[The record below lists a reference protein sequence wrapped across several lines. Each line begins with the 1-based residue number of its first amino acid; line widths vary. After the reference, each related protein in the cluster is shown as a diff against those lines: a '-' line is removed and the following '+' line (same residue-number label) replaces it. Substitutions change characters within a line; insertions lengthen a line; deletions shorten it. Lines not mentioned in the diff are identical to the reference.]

1 LSLDFKF
8 SYVRIEQPLQT
19 LGWRQA
25 SILELVHSDI
35 LVLQEALVV
44 LLDISRHLHGVD
56 GGTAPLL
63 LDVRR
68 ET

>member
-1 LSLDFKF
+1 LSLYFEF

-25 SILELVHSDI
+25 SILELVYSDI
-35 LVLQEALVV
+35 LVLQEALVIF
-44 LLDISRHLHGVD
+44 LDIRRHLHGVD
-56 GGTAPLL
+56 SGTAALL